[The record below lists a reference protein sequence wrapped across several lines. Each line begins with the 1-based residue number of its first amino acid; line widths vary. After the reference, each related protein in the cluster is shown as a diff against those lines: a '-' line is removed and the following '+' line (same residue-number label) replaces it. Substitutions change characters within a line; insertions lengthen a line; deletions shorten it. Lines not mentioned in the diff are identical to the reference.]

1 MEKLDLQKVKAEVI
15 RKLHNQALIVEAM
28 NIVKNAIQE
37 FVGKKITRREIKKIN
52 DKIRMNNIYV
62 YPDFN
67 GCVYYIRFYCT
78 TDDGTE
84 IGGTEESVYMGSE
97 WNNPNK
103 IFTEDLF
110 KDLCEMVRGNEE
122 LYEKMDEVNLNIDL
136 LVASYNSFID
146 VFDGFKSMMRET
158 FMDVFPEIF
167 KSEFK

>member
-67 GCVYYIRFYCT
+67 DYVRYIRFYRT
-78 TDDGTE
+78 TDDGKR
-84 IGGTEESVYMGSE
+84 IGGTEDSVYMGIE

>member
-15 RKLHNQALIVEAM
+15 RKLHDQGLIVEAM

-67 GCVYYIRFYCT
+67 SISYYIRFYR
-78 TDDGTE
+78 TDENGNRINGTE
-84 IGGTEESVYMGSE
+84 DSVYMGSQY
-97 WNNPNK
+97 NNPNK

-158 FMDVFPEIF
+158 FMNVFPEIF
-167 KSEFK
+167 KSEFR

>member
-15 RKLHNQALIVEAM
+15 RKLHNQALRVEAM

-52 DKIRMNNIYV
+52 EKIGMNNIYV

-67 GCVYYIRFYCT
+67 GCVYYISFYRT
-78 TDDGTE
+78 TDDGNW
-84 IGGTEESVYMGSE
+84 INGTEASVFMGSE